1 MTGFGKAEFTTKS
14 VRCTAEVTSFN
25 NRFLE
30 LSVKLPRQL
39 SSLEGQLRELV
50 AEYVSRGKVSL
61 YIGFEEIGADAA
73 KYHINIEA
81 FRAYYDQLTKIQKKL
96 KIPGQVQINDL
107 VALPEI
113 SSSLAEF
120 IDDKKIWPIVEKA
133 AVKALTQMSTMR
145 SKEGSALSS
154 DMNKRLV
161 IIKQHLNEV
170 ETESNTVVEKMREKL
185 KTRIAEILESTAID
199 QTRLEQE
206 VVFYSDKSDI
216 TEECI
221 RFDSHIDQFDD
232 ALKLKEPIGKKLNF
246 LLQEM
251 NREVNTIAA
260 KSSELAIS
268 KSTLVIKEEIEK
280 LREQVQNVE

>member
-170 ETESNTVVEKMREKL
+170 ETEKPGLRKFWNRPRSIKRGSNRKSCFIPTSPISPKSVFAL
-185 KTRIAEILESTAID
+185 TA
-199 QTRLEQE
+199 
-206 VVFYSDKSDI
+206 
-216 TEECI
+216 
-221 RFDSHIDQFDD
+221 
-232 ALKLKEPIGKKLNF
+232 
-246 LLQEM
+246 
-251 NREVNTIAA
+251 
-260 KSSELAIS
+260 
-268 KSTLVIKEEIEK
+268 TLTS
-280 LREQVQNVE
+280 LMTL